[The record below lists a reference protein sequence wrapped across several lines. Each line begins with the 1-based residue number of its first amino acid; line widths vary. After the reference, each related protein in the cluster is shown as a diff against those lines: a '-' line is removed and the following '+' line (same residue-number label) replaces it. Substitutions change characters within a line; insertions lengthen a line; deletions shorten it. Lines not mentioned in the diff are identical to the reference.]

1 MEKQKSN
8 PLLHLEREENV
19 EAFCSVCREKFA
31 DMFCGLGGRC
41 HDEIKREKKK
51 RSKKESCCLGT
62 LDRTERFNEVL

>member
-8 PLLHLEREENV
+8 LLLHLEREENV

-41 HDEIKREKKK
+41 HDKIKRGKKK
-51 RSKKESCCLGT
+51 SKKES
-62 LDRTERFNEVL
+62 